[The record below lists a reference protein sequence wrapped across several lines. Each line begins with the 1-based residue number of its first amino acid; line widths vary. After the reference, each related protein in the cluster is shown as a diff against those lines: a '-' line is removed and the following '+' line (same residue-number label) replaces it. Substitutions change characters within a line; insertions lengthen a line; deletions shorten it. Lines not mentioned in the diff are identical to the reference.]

1 MNNNLYAIQVGNNT
15 YIDWCD
21 NNWYGVESAP
31 LYKFT
36 KEEVLTII
44 KQLQSHFKYKVIV
57 TNQNN
62 EQLFFEFGKEVQK
75 QPTFKQIQYVSIADD
90 DDEIIV
96 PVNKNKEEEIFEM
109 DW

>member
-1 MNNNLYAIQVGNNT
+1 MDNNLYSIQIGNNT

-21 NNWYGVESAP
+21 NNWYGVETIP

-57 TNQNN
+57 SNQNN
-62 EQLFFEFGKEVQK
+62 EQLFFEFGKEVNFPPK
-75 QPTFKQIQYVSIADD
+75 FKTVVYHSID
-90 DDEIIV
+90 
-96 PVNKNKEEEIFEM
+96 EEEITETQSDPFM
-109 DW
+109 SMTW